1 MTTTH
6 THGPLRIAAV
16 VSALATA
23 TLLAVAPAH
32 ATDGTSAICTNRLPA
47 TITITPGFSMTPSS
61 GTITT
66 NGQTG
71 SIACAGNI
79 GGHRVTGPGSIGI
92 DETYTHATCT
102 SHVGSG
108 TVSVTI
114 PTTAGIQHLSGALT
128 ERRSAL
134 VLRADVRFSGGR
146 FSGIGSVI
154 PTLGNCFVTPLR
166 QALLSVTGVLSGA

>member
-1 MTTTH
+1 M
-6 THGPLRIAAV
+6 A
-16 VSALATA
+16 ALAGA
-23 TLLAVAPAH
+23 ALLAAAPAH
-32 ATDGTSAICTNRLPA
+32 AADGTSAICTNRVPS

-71 SIACAGNI
+71 SITCVGKI

-92 DETYTHATCT
+92 DETYTNATCT

-128 ERRSAL
+128 ERRTAL
-134 VLRADVRFSGGR
+134 VLTADVRFPGGR
-146 FSGIGSVI
+146 FSGIGIVI
-154 PTLGNCFVTPLR
+154 PTLGNCLLTPLR
-166 QALLSVTGVLSGA
+166 QALLSVTGLLSGA